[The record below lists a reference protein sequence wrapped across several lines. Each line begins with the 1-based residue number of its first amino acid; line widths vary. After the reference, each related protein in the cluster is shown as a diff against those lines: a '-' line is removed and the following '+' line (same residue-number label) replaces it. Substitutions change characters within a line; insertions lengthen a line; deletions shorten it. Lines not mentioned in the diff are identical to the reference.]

1 MRLQIIK
8 IFSFWAA
15 FTFVVNVVIENMNSE
30 PISFSN
36 IQLTKP
42 TVMKVKAGKS
52 LNAGHYTASKGKRI
66 AMK

>member
-15 FTFVVNVVIENMNSE
+15 FTFVVNIVIENMQSE
-30 PISFSN
+30 PAPMSN

-42 TVMKVKAGKS
+42 TVVKVKAGKAF
-52 LNAGHYTASKGKRI
+52 NAAHYSQAKGKRV